1 VSSRDSDR
9 HAGAPAA
16 ATVRFYAELND
27 YLAPSH
33 RFSSNEMPVTEQL
46 TVADIL
52 ANAGVPKSEV
62 DLVLI
67 DGRPAC
73 FEDQIAG
80 GDRLSAYP
88 VFETFDISSTQR
100 LREHPLRASAF
111 VLDVHLGKL
120 ASFLRMLG
128 FDAAYST
135 TFSDNELIAVS
146 LNEHRTL
153 LSKDR
158 ALLRDPQL
166 IRAAL
171 VRANDPRDQIVEVVR
186 RFQLERTVRPF
197 SRCMHCNSLLTNVTR
212 DQVLDRIPP
221 RVRESLFEFT
231 SCPECHRIYWK
242 GSHYSK
248 MDAFISDIIARC
260 ADQPAQKA

>member
-1 VSSRDSDR
+1 MVR
-9 HAGAPAA
+9 
-16 ATVRFYAELND
+16 VRFYAELND
-27 YLAPSH
+27 YLASPL
-33 RFSSNEMPVTEQL
+33 RFSYNEMPVTEGQ

-52 ANAGVPKSEV
+52 AKAGVPASEV
-62 DLVLI
+62 DLVLM
-67 DGRPAC
+67 DGEPAC
-73 FEDQIAG
+73 FGDQIAG
-80 GDRLSAYP
+80 GNRLSVYP
-88 VFETFDISSTQR
+88 VFETFDIGSTQH
-100 LREHPLRASAF
+100 LRPQPLRRPAF

-120 ASFLRMLG
+120 ASLLRMLG

-135 TFSDNELIAVS
+135 TFTDSELIAVS

-166 IRAAL
+166 SRAAL

-186 RFQLERTVRPF
+186 RFQLERIVRPF
-197 SRCMHCNSLLTNVTR
+197 IRCMHCNSLLTNVTR

-231 SCPECHRIYWK
+231 SCPVCHRIYWK

-248 MDAFISDIIARC
+248 MEVFISDIIARC
-260 ADQPAQKA
+260 GDQSAQKA